1 MSEQQMDQD
10 HRELA
15 TRLFAVGSEIIE
27 RAHRSSIVGQA
38 PDIDRKRA
46 ALCARNLA
54 QAGQEIG
61 VIASTLSLLFL
72 QSHEGDGV

>member
-1 MSEQQMDQD
+1 MSEQHMDQD
-10 HRELA
+10 RRELA
-15 TRLFAVGSEIIE
+15 MRLFAVGSEIIE

-38 PDIDRKRA
+38 PDIDCKRA

-61 VIASTLSLLFL
+61 VIAGALSLLFL
-72 QSHEGDGV
+72 PPQEGDRG